1 MDGIGPE
8 HVKRCSISLF
18 IRGMQ
23 NKTTIYYIYTT
34 IYPWEW
40 LKLKQLIISGVGK
53 DVEQV
58 GYLMSGDSLKVY
70 DWELGCTCT
79 RQDYL

>member
-1 MDGIGPE
+1 MLDIII
-8 HVKRCSISLF
+8 HQRDAK
-18 IRGMQ
+18 Q
-23 NKTTIYYIYTT
+23 NHYILYIYTT